1 MLNIIFLQ
9 VFPYVAIVLFLVVS
23 IFLYKTNGYKYSSLS
38 SEFLESQ
45 QLFWGSVPWH
55 YGILVVMTGHLLAFL
70 FPQSYIAFG
79 TMPMRLLIL
88 EIMSLTFGLMA
99 LFGLCMLIHR
109 RMTNSRVRAVTS
121 SMDIVILC
129 VLLAQVV
136 TGILIAVNYRWGSV
150 WYASALVPYLKSIFL
165 FSPDIS
171 YIESM
176 PFMVKLHAVNAFIFI
191 ALIPFSRFVHFLVVP
206 FHYLWRSYQIV
217 IWNYDR
223 KRIRKHD

>member
-9 VFPYVAIVLFLVVS
+9 VFPYVALVLFVVVS
-23 IFLYKTNGYKYSSLS
+23 IYLYKTNSYKFSSLS
-38 SEFLESQ
+38 SEFLESK

-55 YGILVVMTGHLLAFL
+55 YGILIVLLGHLIGFM
-70 FPQSYIAFG
+70 FPESVIAFG
-79 TMPMRLLIL
+79 AIPVRLLIL
-88 EIMSLTFGLMA
+88 EIVSLIFGLMA

-109 RMTNSRVRAVTS
+109 RMTNAKVRAVTT
-121 SMDIVILC
+121 SMDVVVLM

-136 TGILIAVNYRWGSV
+136 TGVLIAINYRWGSA
-150 WYASALVPYLKSIFL
+150 WYASALTPYLKSIFL

-176 PFMVKLHAVNAFIFI
+176 PFLVKLHAFNAFLIV

-206 FHYLWRSYQIV
+206 VHYLWRSYQIV
-217 IWNYDR
+217 IWNWDR
-223 KRIRKHD
+223 KRIRKQ